1 METKTHPQQPDFSS
15 LSAIMKRFNEVPYTQ
30 FQKELNDYFDR
41 NFTSEAEKLDPEK
54 QAAALEFKKSIMQ
67 LANDL
72 FGQADAVEQCKD
84 LLK

>member
-1 METKTHPQQPDFSS
+1 METKTHTPQPDFSS
-15 LSAIMKRFNEVPYTQ
+15 LTAIMKRFNEVPYSQ
-30 FQKELNDYFDR
+30 FQTELNDYFDR
-41 NFTSEAEKLDPEK
+41 NFSSAAEKLEPEQ
-54 QAAALEFKKSIMQ
+54 QASALEFKRNIMQ